1 MKTGALLISQE
12 RERQQLIY
20 GYGPYQDDMHR
31 SGEMNDAAISYAMAA
46 AKQARG
52 EPLRCLQTM
61 ESAGMIPWPWEAS
74 YWKPSD
80 DPIRNLV
87 RAGALIAAEIDRL
100 QRITKA

>member
-1 MKTGALLISQE
+1 MKTGTQLIRDE
-12 RERQQLIY
+12 RERQQLLE
-20 GYGPYQDDMHR
+20 GYGPYHDDMHR
-31 SGEMNDAAISYAMAA
+31 SGELNDAAISYAQAA

-52 EPLRCLQTM
+52 EPLSCLQSM

-74 YWKPSD
+74 YWKPSA

-100 QRITKA
+100 QRCKTD